1 MALRALGIA
10 AENACRRARRPSSHA
25 AMLKRALTACLSLA
39 LLAAAAPPRPVRV
52 EIRTDIGPIVVEV
65 DTRHA
70 PVTAGNFLAY
80 VDQHRFDQMAFYRA
94 ARADQRPKEGFVQG
108 GTNNMMTRV
117 LKPIRHEPTSATGLH
132 HVDGTLSMARDDPG
146 TATGDFFIVV
156 GDGRYLDATRKD
168 PGYAAF
174 GHVVSGMPLVRRML
188 AAKTYP
194 GGWSKETAGQQMV
207 KPIRIVSA
215 RRLP

>member
-1 MALRALGIA
+1 MI
-10 AENACRRARRPSSHA
+10 RR
-25 AMLKRALTACLSLA
+25 SL
-39 LLAAAAPPRPVRV
+39 LLLVLMAAAPPRQPAKLVDV
-52 EIRTDIGPIVVEV
+52 EISTDIGPIVVAV

-70 PVTAGNFLAY
+70 PVTAANFLAY
-80 VDQHRFDQMAFYRA
+80 VDQHRFDQMSFYRA
-94 ARADQRPKEGFVQG
+94 ARADARPREGFVQG

-117 LKPIRHEPTSATGLH
+117 LKPIRHEPTSETGLH

-188 AAKTYP
+188 VAKTFP
-194 GGWSKETAGQQMV
+194 GGWSKETVGQQMV
-207 KPIRIVSA
+207 KPVRILSA
-215 RRLP
+215 RRVP

>member
-1 MALRALGIA
+1 
-10 AENACRRARRPSSHA
+10 
-25 AMLKRALTACLSLA
+25 MLKRALSACLLLA
-39 LLAAAAPPRPVRV
+39 LLAAAAPPRPIRV
-52 EIRTDIGPIVVEV
+52 EIDTDIGPIVVEV

-80 VDQHRFDQMAFYRA
+80 VDQHRFDQMTFYRA

-117 LKPIRHEPTSATGLH
+117 LKPIRHEPTSVTGLH

-207 KPIRIVSA
+207 KPVRIVSA
-215 RRLP
+215 RRVP

>member
-1 MALRALGIA
+1 MVKHAFLLIALV
-10 AENACRRARRPSSHA
+10 
-25 AMLKRALTACLSLA
+25 
-39 LLAAAAPPRPVRV
+39 AAAPPKPAPAPAKV
-52 EIRTDIGPIVVEV
+52 EIKTDIGSIVVSI

-70 PVTAGNFLAY
+70 PATATNFLAY
-80 VDQHRFDQMAFYRA
+80 VDQKRFDGMTFYRA
-94 ARADQRPKEGFVQG
+94 ARADSRPKEGFVQG

-117 LKPIRHEPTSATGLH
+117 LKPIKHEPTSMTGLH

-174 GHVVSGMPLVRRML
+174 GHVVSGMPLVRQML

-194 GGWSKETAGQQMV
+194 GGWSKETAGQQMMHPV
-207 KPIRIVSA
+207 HIIAA

>member
-1 MALRALGIA
+1 MITRFFRVTLL
-10 AENACRRARRPSSHA
+10 
-25 AMLKRALTACLSLA
+25 LA
-39 LLAAAAPPRPVRV
+39 LVAAAPARPVRV
-52 EIRTDIGPIVVEV
+52 EIKTEIGAIVVAV

-70 PVTAGNFLAY
+70 PVTAANFLAY
-80 VDQHRFDQMAFYRA
+80 VDQKRFDGLAFYRA
-94 ARADQRPKEGFVQG
+94 ARADGRPKEGFVQG
-108 GTNNMMTRV
+108 GTNNMMTRM
-117 LKPIRHEPTSATGLH
+117 LKPIKHEPTTVTGLR

-156 GDGRYLDATRKD
+156 GDGHYLDATRKD

-174 GHVVSGMPLVRRML
+174 GHVLSGMPLVHQML

-194 GGWSKETAGQQMV
+194 GGWSKETEGQQMV
-207 KPIRIVSA
+207 RPVRILSA

>member
-1 MALRALGIA
+1 MTRRLLPLFALL
-10 AENACRRARRPSSHA
+10 
-25 AMLKRALTACLSLA
+25 
-39 LLAAAAPPRPVRV
+39 LLAAAPPKPARV
-52 EIRTDIGPIVVEV
+52 EIDTEIGPILVEV
-65 DTRHA
+65 DARHA
-70 PVTAGNFLAY
+70 PVTAANFLAY
-80 VDQHRFDQMAFYRA
+80 VDQHRFDQLSFYRA
-94 ARADQRPKEGFVQG
+94 ARADGRPKEGFVQG

-117 LKPIRHEPTSATGLH
+117 LKPIKHEPTSVTGLH

-156 GDGRYLDATRKD
+156 GDGHYLDATRKD

-194 GGWSKETAGQQMV
+194 GGWSKETEGQQMV
-207 KPIRIVSA
+207 KPVRIISA
-215 RRLP
+215 RRVP

>member
-1 MALRALGIA
+1 MPRRAL
-10 AENACRRARRPSSHA
+10 P
-25 AMLKRALTACLSLA
+25 ALLSLA
-39 LLAAAAPPRPVRV
+39 LLAAAPPRPVRV
-52 EIRTDIGPIVVEV
+52 GIETDIGQIVVEV

-70 PVTAGNFLAY
+70 PATAGNFLAY
-80 VDQHRFDQMAFYRA
+80 VDQHRFDQMSFYRA
-94 ARADQRPKEGFVQG
+94 ARADGRPREGFVQG

-117 LKPIRHEPTSATGLH
+117 LKPIRHEPTSLTGLRH
-132 HVDGTLSMARDDPG
+132 IDGTLSMARDDPG

-207 KPIRIVSA
+207 KPVRILSA
-215 RRLP
+215 RRLPWPASSR

>member
-1 MALRALGIA
+1 
-10 AENACRRARRPSSHA
+10 
-25 AMLKRALTACLSLA
+25 MLKRAFLMLA
-39 LLAAAAPPRPVRV
+39 LVAAAPPKPVRV
-52 EIRTDIGPIVVEV
+52 EIDTDIGPIVVAV

-70 PVTAGNFLAY
+70 PVTAANFLAY
-80 VDQHRFDQMAFYRA
+80 VDQHRFDQMNFYRA
-94 ARADQRPKEGFVQG
+94 ARADGRPREGFVQG

-117 LKPIRHEPTSATGLH
+117 LKPIRHEPTSVTGLH

-146 TATGDFFIVV
+146 TATSDFFIVV
-156 GDGRYLDATRKD
+156 GDGRYLDATAKD

-207 KPIRIVSA
+207 RPVRIISA
-215 RRLP
+215 KRVN

>member
-1 MALRALGIA
+1 MTRYLVPFLA
-10 AENACRRARRPSSHA
+10 AF
-25 AMLKRALTACLSLA
+25 
-39 LLAAAAPPRPVRV
+39 LLAAAPAKPPRV
-52 EIRTDIGPIVVEV
+52 EIRTDIGSIVVAV

-70 PVTAGNFLAY
+70 PVTAANFLAY
-80 VDQHRFDQMAFYRA
+80 VDQKRFDDMNFYRA
-94 ARADQRPKEGFVQG
+94 ARADGRPKEGFVQG

-117 LKPIRHEPTSATGLH
+117 LKPIKHEPTSVTGIH

-174 GHVVSGMPLVRRML
+174 GHVLSGMPLVRQML

-207 KPIRIVSA
+207 KPVRIISA